1 MKKILNSK
9 LLVVG
14 TLCAGLSISAITPS
28 FAAEKEKLPDTSVTN
43 SDEYVTP
50 VQGTVQNGTKD
61 GASTLASSYVST
73 HSWVKNYKNLYGI
86 KVAKNEAYAQWTW
99 SSGKISNFGSL
110 WQSNW
115 TAPLYGYDNEQNSWN
130 YKYSSSGQTNQ
141 SAKFSSGIPTPWGHA
156 GGSQFTSR
164 ILINV
169 TGYGNSSAQ

>member
-1 MKKILNSK
+1 MKKFLNSK
-9 LLVVG
+9 LFVVG
-14 TLCAGLSISAITPS
+14 ALSAGLSISAVTPS
-28 FAAEKEKLPDTSVTN
+28 FAAENGVLPDTSVIS

-50 VQGTVQNGTKD
+50 VQGTTQNGKNGTN
-61 GASTLASSYVST
+61 TLASSYVST

-86 KVAKNEAYAQWTW
+86 NVAKNEAYAQWTW
-99 SSGKISNFGSL
+99 GSGRISNFGGL

-115 TAPLYGYDNEQNSWN
+115 TAPLYGYDNESNSWN
-130 YKYSSSGQTNQ
+130 YKYNSSGQTNQ
-141 SAKFSSGIPTPWGHA
+141 STKFSSGIPTPWGHA

>member
-1 MKKILNSK
+1 LS
-9 LLVVG
+9 V
-14 TLCAGLSISAITPS
+14 GLSITVVTPS
-28 FAAEKEKLPDTSVTN
+28 FAAEKVKLPDTSVIS

-50 VQGTVQNGTKD
+50 VQGTVQNGKD
-61 GASTLASSYVST
+61 GKNGVNTLASSYVST

-86 KVAKNEAYAQWTW
+86 NVAKNEAYAQWTW
-99 SSGKISNFGSL
+99 GSGTISNFVNL

-115 TAPLYGYDNEQNSWN
+115 TAPLYGYDNESNSWN

-141 SAKFSSGIPTPWGHA
+141 STKFSSGIPTPWGHA

-169 TGYGNSSAQ
+169 TGSGKSSAQ